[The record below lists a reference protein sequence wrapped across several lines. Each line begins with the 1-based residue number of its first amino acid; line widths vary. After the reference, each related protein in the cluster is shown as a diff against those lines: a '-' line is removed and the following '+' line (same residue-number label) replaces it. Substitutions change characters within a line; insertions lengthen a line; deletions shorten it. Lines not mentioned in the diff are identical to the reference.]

1 MQEHLINEENHVD
14 CSFDEPSLITRMDL
28 DRALV
33 RQIKHIKDAVRL
45 MQTLTSKEE
54 NVLGYLST
62 AEYMDEHGQKIFKM
76 SSRTNVQ
83 RTCLSNEDP
92 VVVNAIGNKLSKLGL
107 ISIQNKNGQAVEA
120 GSVKPEYWRLID

>member
-1 MQEHLINEENHVD
+1 MD

-83 RTCLSNEDP
+83 RSCLSNEDP

-107 ISIQNKNGQAVEA
+107 ISIQNKHGQVVEA